1 MAQAARLDLRMQK
14 ELKLLLT
21 DPPPGASFP
30 LLSSSSS
37 SSLSAIDAQIEGP
50 EGTVYAK
57 GMFHI
62 KIQIPERYPFQPP
75 SVTFVTPIYHPNI
88 DNGGRIC
95 LDILNLPPKGAWQP
109 SLNISTVLTSIGL
122 LLSEPNPDDGL
133 MCEASREYKYNR
145 QAFDQKA
152 RSMTEKYAKVG
163 VSGNAC
169 SSQSIPTNSNT
180 NMMEVKT
187 AGMESRHEV
196 NEYGVSHK
204 KLCGTRWKLSL
215 ESSGSTLKRDGD
227 GKLNEVPNDHP
238 VPSNYKDQRELE
250 GTRKGPIDMNDE
262 YNQGQDKLCETRQKL
277 SLETIGQ
284 FQNRDGHDKESL
296 VLNRCPSPKPQK
308 PFVASSGSSMMKV
321 GNHYDHE
328 EQGSKSINDSINM
341 RSKKL
346 TVGEKQPQ
354 GISSDTCQIRDGCNE
369 EVIVI
374 PQPSPSEF
382 HSYASHETLPL
393 PMAAKHIELPHKG
406 FINGMGNGN
415 NGINSKKLCS
425 VGKKLSL
432 GFRGLSQIQEKDNK
446 ENVVPVHQTSLS
458 HPKSPSLSSSTPSM
472 VSKAG
477 KHFESGSEISGL
489 NVSYKN
495 CGISRKLSLGPLTQL
510 QGSNDDNRQLLSLSQ
525 KLSEDPSKGLPLQQD
540 CGCDNKQK
548 LNHEHNVKIDE
559 GTKQQ
564 NTEDKSPVSES
575 VIVLDSEDSED
586 EGYVSLR
593 KSLLA
598 RKRIGKRKAKV

>member
-37 SSLSAIDAQIEGP
+37 SSLSTIDAQIEGP

-57 GMFHI
+57 GAFHI

-88 DNGGRIC
+88 DTGGRIC

-152 RSMTEKYAKVG
+152 RSMTEKYAKAG
-163 VSGNAC
+163 ASGSAC
-169 SSQSIPTNSNT
+169 GSQSIQAYSNT
-180 NMMEVKT
+180 SMMEVET
-187 AGMESRHEV
+187 ADGKSRHEV
-196 NEYGVSHK
+196 NDYVVSQK

-215 ESSGSTLKRDGD
+215 ESSGSTQKRDGD
-227 GKLNEVPNDHP
+227 GKLNEVPNDHK
-238 VPSNYKDQRELE
+238 VLE
-250 GTRKGPIDMNDE
+250 GTRTKDMNDE
-262 YNQGQDKLCETRQKL
+262 YNQGQDKLCGTRRKL
-277 SLETIGQ
+277 SLETFGQ
-284 FQNRDGHDKESL
+284 IQNRDGHDKENL
-296 VLNRCPSPKPQK
+296 VLNRCPSPNPQK
-308 PFVASSGSSMMKV
+308 PSVASSGSSMMKA

-328 EQGSKSINDSINM
+328 EQSSKSINDNINI

-346 TVGEKQPQ
+346 TVGKKQPQ
-354 GISSDTCQIRDGCNE
+354 GSSDTCLIRDGSNE
-369 EVIVI
+369 EMIVT
-374 PQPSPSEF
+374 PQPSPSDS
-382 HSYASHETLPL
+382 HSDVSHEALPIPL
-393 PMAAKHIELPHKG
+393 AVKHIEQPHKD
-406 FINGMGNGN
+406 FIDRIGNGYSDVN
-415 NGINSKKLCS
+415 CKKLCS

-432 GFRGLSQIQEKDNK
+432 GFRGLSQTQEKDNK
-446 ENVVPVHQTSLS
+446 ENVIPVHQTPLS
-458 HPKSPSLSSSTPSM
+458 HPKSPSMNLSMPPM
-472 VSKAG
+472 VSKLG
-477 KHFESGSEISGL
+477 KYNESGSGISGL
-489 NVSYKN
+489 NVNYKN
-495 CGISRKLSLGPLTQL
+495 CRIGRKLSLGPLTQL

-525 KLSEDPSKGLPLQQD
+525 KLSEDPSNDLPMQQD
-540 CGCDNKQK
+540 FSCDDKQK
-548 LNHEHNVKIDE
+548 LNNVHHVKIDE
-559 GTKQQ
+559 DTKQQ
-564 NTEDKSPVSES
+564 NTDTSPIPES

-598 RKRIGKRKAKV
+598 RKRIGKWKAKA

>member
-1 MAQAARLDLRMQK
+1 
-14 ELKLLLT
+14 
-21 DPPPGASFP
+21 
-30 LLSSSSS
+30 
-37 SSLSAIDAQIEGP
+37 
-50 EGTVYAK
+50 
-57 GMFHI
+57 
-62 KIQIPERYPFQPP
+62 
-75 SVTFVTPIYHPNI
+75 
-88 DNGGRIC
+88 
-95 LDILNLPPKGAWQP
+95 
-109 SLNISTVLTSIGL
+109 
-122 LLSEPNPDDGL
+122 
-133 MCEASREYKYNR
+133 
-145 QAFDQKA
+145 
-152 RSMTEKYAKVG
+152 
-163 VSGNAC
+163 
-169 SSQSIPTNSNT
+169 
-180 NMMEVKT
+180 MEVIT

-196 NEYGVSHK
+196 NEYGVRHN

-227 GKLNEVPNDHP
+227 GKLNGVPNDHT

-250 GTRKGPIDMNDE
+250 GTRKGPIDLNDE

-277 SLETIGQ
+277 SLETFGQ
-284 FQNRDGHDKESL
+284 FQNRDGHDKENL
-296 VLNRCPSPKPQK
+296 VLNRCPSPNPQK
-308 PFVASSGSSMMKV
+308 PFVASSGSSMTKV

-346 TVGEKQPQ
+346 TVGKKQPQ
-354 GISSDTCQIRDGCNE
+354 GMSSDTCQIRDGCNE
-369 EVIVI
+369 EMIVI

-382 HSYASHETLPL
+382 HSNASHETFPL

-406 FINGMGNGN
+406 FIDGMGTGY
-415 NGINSKKLCS
+415 NGINSKNLCS

-446 ENVVPVHQTSLS
+446 ENVVPVHQTPLP
-458 HPKSPSLSSSTPSM
+458 HPKSPSLSSSMPSM
-472 VSKAG
+472 VSKVG
-477 KHFESGSEISGL
+477 KNFESGSEIIGL

-495 CGISRKLSLGPLTQL
+495 CGIGRKLSLGPLTQL

-525 KLSEDPSKGLPLQQD
+525 KLSEDPSKDLPLQQD
-540 CGCDNKQK
+540 CRCDNKQK
-548 LNHEHNVKIDE
+548 LNHDHNMKIDG

>member
-1 MAQAARLDLRMQK
+1 MRSPCFYLC
-14 ELKLLLT
+14 
-21 DPPPGASFP
+21 SN
-30 LLSSSSS
+30 
-37 SSLSAIDAQIEGP
+37 I
-50 EGTVYAK
+50 
-57 GMFHI
+57 
-62 KIQIPERYPFQPP
+62 
-75 SVTFVTPIYHPNI
+75 FV
-88 DNGGRIC
+88 
-95 LDILNLPPKGAWQP
+95 Q
-109 SLNISTVLTSIGL
+109 
-122 LLSEPNPDDGL
+122 
-133 MCEASREYKYNR
+133 SREYKYNR
-145 QAFDQKA
+145 QTFDQKA
-152 RSMTEKYAKVG
+152 QSMTEKYAKVG
-163 VSGNAC
+163 VSGNAF

-180 NMMEVKT
+180 NMVLVYNSLNSLLLSLSPRSPKLKHLFICKFIFQMEVKT
-187 AGMESRHEV
+187 AVMESRQEV

-262 YNQGQDKLCETRQKL
+262 YNQGQDKLCGTRQKL
-277 SLETIGQ
+277 SLETFGQ
-284 FQNRDGHDKESL
+284 FQNRDGHDKEDL
-296 VLNRCPSPKPQK
+296 VLNCCPSPKPQK

-341 RSKKL
+341 SSKKL
-346 TVGEKQPQ
+346 TVGKKQPQ
-354 GISSDTCQIRDGCNE
+354 GISSDTCLVRDGCNE
-369 EVIVI
+369 EMIVI
-374 PQPSPSEF
+374 PQLSPSEF

-425 VGKKLSL
+425 AGKKLSL

-472 VSKAG
+472 ASKAR

-495 CGISRKLSLGPLTQL
+495 CGISRKLSLGPLIQL
-510 QGSNDDNRQLLSLSQ
+510 QGSNDDNRQLLSRSQ
-525 KLSEDPSKGLPLQQD
+525 KLSEDPSKDLPLQQD

-559 GTKQQ
+559 ATKQQ

-598 RKRIGKRKAKV
+598 RKWIGKRKAKV

>member
-37 SSLSAIDAQIEGP
+37 PSLSAIDAQIEGP

-152 RSMTEKYAKVG
+152 RSMTEKYARVG

-169 SSQSIPTNSNT
+169 SSQSIPTNTNT
-180 NMMEVKT
+180 SMMEVKT

-196 NEYGVSHK
+196 NEYGVGHK

-227 GKLNEVPNDHP
+227 GKLNEVPNDHT

-277 SLETIGQ
+277 SLEN
-284 FQNRDGHDKESL
+284 FE
-296 VLNRCPSPKPQK
+296 
-308 PFVASSGSSMMKV
+308 M
-321 GNHYDHE
+321 
-328 EQGSKSINDSINM
+328 
-341 RSKKL
+341 
-346 TVGEKQPQ
+346 
-354 GISSDTCQIRDGCNE
+354 
-369 EVIVI
+369 IVI

-406 FINGMGNGN
+406 FIDGMGNGYH
-415 NGINSKKLCS
+415 GINSKKPCS

-446 ENVVPVHQTSLS
+446 ENVVPVHQTPLP
-458 HPKSPSLSSSTPSM
+458 HPKSPSLSSSMPSM
-472 VSKAG
+472 VSKVG

-495 CGISRKLSLGPLTQL
+495 CGIGRKLSLGPLTQL
-510 QGSNDDNRQLLSLSQ
+510 QGSNDDNRQLLSRSQ
-525 KLSEDPSKGLPLQQD
+525 KLSEDPSKDLPLQRD
-540 CGCDNKQK
+540 YRCDNKQK
-548 LNHEHNVKIDE
+548 LNHDHNVKIDE

>member
-277 SLETIGQ
+277 SLETFGQ

-308 PFVASSGSSMMKV
+308 PFVASSGSSMKV

-369 EVIVI
+369 EMIVI

-458 HPKSPSLSSSTPSM
+458 HPKSTSLSSSTPLM

-477 KHFESGSEISGL
+477 KHFESGSEISGF

-510 QGSNDDNRQLLSLSQ
+510 QGSNDDNRQLLSFSQ